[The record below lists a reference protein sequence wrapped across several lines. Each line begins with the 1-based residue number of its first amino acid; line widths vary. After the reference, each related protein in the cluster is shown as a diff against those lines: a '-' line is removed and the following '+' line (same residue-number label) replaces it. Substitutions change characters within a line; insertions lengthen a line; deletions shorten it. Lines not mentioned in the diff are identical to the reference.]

1 MIYVL
6 EFGMRIALVFMR
18 KPKKKGGVMNKKG
31 FTLIELLIVVAI
43 IGIVA
48 AIAVPNLLT
57 ALQKGKQKA
66 TIGDMKTI
74 GGVIEDY
81 ISDVYMA
88 PGAGTVNDATGL
100 ELYLEPFYIKVMP
113 TSDGWGTTYRYNS
126 NASGALTGPN
136 AQENYTLRSYG
147 RDQALTAIDI
157 ANNNYLV
164 TTMDGFNS
172 DILFSGGQF
181 TYGPRVK

>member
-1 MIYVL
+1 MTGVL
-6 EFGMRIALVFMR
+6 EFGMRIALFFMR

-88 PGAGTVNDATGL
+88 PGAGAVVNAVGL
-100 ELYLEPFYIKVMP
+100 ENYLEPFYIKVMP

-126 NASGALTGPN
+126 NAAGQLSGLT

-147 RDQALTAIDI
+147 RDQTETAENI

-164 TTMDGFNS
+164 NTMDGFNS
-172 DILFSGGQF
+172 DIIFSNGQF